1 MGYLVSGG
9 SIFFN
14 ESPISDVLL
23 IIDKEIELQS
33 DLPNMVVN
41 QNICSIELNLFA
53 ESNLIKSRFYL
64 NSTKSKFK
72 LEKIPAFIQN
82 YVISDWNVFAI
93 CDNSKKALN
102 EIRKSLPESFDDLKI
117 KDFVL
122 LEEIFLAYGLNVTR
136 QDSLQAYFGKTI
148 LLNPD
153 FALNLTHDPWPYQ
166 KIGIEWL
173 LSRYQI
179 GKSGALLADFMGL
192 GKTLQSIGVISY
204 LSSLSK
210 ANRLVVVP
218 NHLVLNWIKEIKK
231 FAPGLSVLIH
241 RGPNRFGLPKLLR
254 GYDLV
259 VTTYPVLIRDFAILC
274 EIDWELVI
282 ADEAQSIKNRNSR
295 SRVSIGSLNRKF
307 SIAVTGTPLEINL
320 NEYWSLIEF
329 IAPNSLD
336 NWENFQYR
344 IEKVGFNPI
353 EIHNE
358 TVHLKMRRNLEEV
371 GSQLPPIIP
380 IDHNLDWPQ
389 ELDNLYEEVRLQALR
404 DYPTSG
410 GFQAT
415 LKLRQLTTHPYLL
428 GFRDG
433 ELVTYSPKFQMLID
447 LVDEI
452 FASGESVLVFT
463 AFNEMNNAIVNF
475 FRERFPKNIVASLYG
490 ETSDDE
496 RQNLVDAINL
506 QTIPGLLVCNVI
518 VAGTG
523 LNIQGANHVIHYNL
537 EWNPA
542 KEDQASYRVIRPGQK
557 KNVFIHRFIYMNT
570 IDEVI
575 DDRLQM
581 RRQLASQV
589 VEGNVSGADYL
600 AGLEVSPGK
609 FRK

>member
-1 MGYLVSGG
+1 MGFIVSGG
-9 SIFFN
+9 SIFLDN
-14 ESPISDVLL
+14 SLISDVLML
-23 IIDKEIELQS
+23 IDKESELQS
-33 DLPNMVVN
+33 DLPNIVVN
-41 QNICSIELNLFA
+41 QNICSIELKLFA
-53 ESNLIKSRFYL
+53 EFNLIKSEFQFTSVKNRFR
-64 NSTKSKFK
+64 
-72 LEKIPAFIQN
+72 LEKIPDFTQN
-82 YVISDWNVFAI
+82 YVISEWNVIAI
-93 CDNSKKALN
+93 CGNSKNALN
-102 EIRKSLPESFDDLKI
+102 EILNSSIENLNDLKI

-122 LEEIFLAYGLNVTR
+122 LEEIFLAHGLNVTR
-136 QDSLQAYFGKTI
+136 EDSLQSYLGKTI
-148 LLNPD
+148 LPNSD
-153 FALNLTHDPWPYQ
+153 FALNLMHDPWPYQ
-166 KIGIEWL
+166 KIGIEWM

-192 GKTLQSIGVISY
+192 GKTLQAIGVISY
-204 LSSLSK
+204 LSASSK
-210 ANRLVVVP
+210 SNRLVVVP
-218 NHLVLNWIKEIKK
+218 NHLVLNWIKEIQK
-231 FAPGLSVLIH
+231 FAPELSVLIH
-241 RGPNRFGLPKLLR
+241 RGPNRFGLAKLLR

-259 VTTYPVLIRDFAILC
+259 VTTYPVLIKDFSILC
-274 EIDWELVI
+274 EINWELVI
-282 ADEAQSIKNRNSR
+282 ADEAQAIKNRKSR
-295 SRVSIGSLNRKF
+295 SRVSIGALNRKF

-329 IAPNSLD
+329 IAPDSLD

-344 IEKVGFNPI
+344 IERVGFNPI
-353 EIHNE
+353 EIHNQ

-389 ELDNLYEEVRLQALR
+389 ELDNIYEEVRVQALR
-404 DYPTSG
+404 DYPKSG

-433 ELVTYSPKFQMLID
+433 ELATYSPKFQMLID

-475 FRERFPKNIVASLYG
+475 FRERFPDYIVASLYG
-490 ETSDDE
+490 DTPDDE

-506 QTIPGLLVCNVI
+506 QTTPGLLVCNVI

-575 DDRLQM
+575 DDRLQI

-589 VEGNVSGADYL
+589 VEGNISSADYL

>member
-1 MGYLVSGG
+1 MGFLVSGG
-9 SIFFN
+9 SIFLDN
-14 ESPISDVLL
+14 SLISDVLML
-23 IIDKEIELQS
+23 IDKELELQS
-33 DLPNMVVN
+33 DLPNIVIN
-41 QNICSIELNLFA
+41 QNICSVELKLFA
-53 ESNLIKSRFYL
+53 ESNLIKSEFQF
-64 NSTKSKFK
+64 SSAKIKFK
-72 LEKIPAFIQN
+72 LEKIPDFTQN
-82 YVISDWNVFAI
+82 YVISEWNVIAI
-93 CDNSKKALN
+93 CGNSKNALN
-102 EIRKSLPESFDDLKI
+102 EIINSSIENLNDLGI

-122 LEEIFLAYGLNVTR
+122 LEEIFLAHGLTVTR
-136 QDSLQAYFGKTI
+136 EDSLQAYFGNTI
-148 LLNPD
+148 LCNSNFPLD
-153 FALNLTHDPWPYQ
+153 LAHDPWPYQ
-166 KIGIEWL
+166 KIGIEWM

-204 LSSLSK
+204 LSAFSK
-210 ANRLVVVP
+210 ENRLVVVP
-218 NHLVLNWIKEIKK
+218 NHLVLNWIKEVQK
-231 FAPGLSVLIH
+231 FAPELSVLIH
-241 RGPNRFGLPKLLR
+241 RGPNRFGLSKLLR

-259 VTTYPVLIRDFAILC
+259 VTTYPVLIRDFSILC
-274 EIDWELVI
+274 EINWEIVI
-282 ADEAQSIKNRNSR
+282 ADEAQAIKNRKSR
-295 SRVSIGSLNRKF
+295 SRVSISALNRKF

-320 NEYWSLIEF
+320 NEYWSLIDF
-329 IAPNSLD
+329 IAPDSLD

-344 IEKVGFNPI
+344 IERVGFNPI
-353 EIHNE
+353 EIHNQ

-389 ELDNLYEEVRLQALR
+389 ELDNIYEEVRVQALR
-404 DYPTSG
+404 DYPKSG

-433 ELVTYSPKFQMLID
+433 ELATYSPKFQMLID

-475 FRERFPKNIVASLYG
+475 FRERFPNYIVASLYG
-490 ETSDDE
+490 DTPDDE

-506 QTIPGLLVCNVI
+506 QMTPGLLVCNVI

-575 DDRLQM
+575 DDRLQI

-589 VEGNVSGADYL
+589 VEGNISGADYL

-609 FRK
+609 FRQ